1 LSAITYDTWGGPFAQ
16 ESSLIAP
23 RNDTRGEQHR
33 INDRIRS
40 REIRLIGP
48 TGDQLGIKPVPD
60 ALRMARGFDLDLV
73 EVAPGANPPVCR
85 IMDYGKF
92 KYEEGQKAKEAR
104 KKSTNVTVKEVK
116 YRPKIGKGDFDTKTR
131 NVIRFIEEGHKVKIT
146 LQFRGREMAHPELGS
161 KILDQVLE
169 SVGPAAKVDTQA
181 RFEGRSMTMVLS
193 PDKQAQETMKK
204 AAAEAEK
211 AAAAAEAGETP
222 AEALVVEAPEV
233 EAVET
238 TAEAPAAEVDETS
251 TEAPEVEA
259 VETPAEA
266 PEADADD
273 ESAEAP
279 DTATA
284 ESGDT
289 EDPQ

>member
-131 NVIRFIEEGHKVKIT
+131 NVIRFIDEGHKVKIT

-161 KILDQVLE
+161 KILDDVLAA
-169 SVGPAAKVDTQA
+169 VGPSAKVDTQA

-193 PDKQAQETMKK
+193 PDKQAQEAMKK

-211 AAAAAEAGETP
+211 EAAAAAAAEAGDTP
-222 AEALVVEAPEV
+222 A
-233 EAVET
+233 
-238 TAEAPAAEVDETS
+238 
-251 TEAPEVEA
+251 EAPEVEA

-266 PEADADD
+266 PVAEADETSAEAPEVEAVETPAEAPVAEAD
-273 ESAEAP
+273 ETSAEAP

>member
-1 LSAITYDTWGGPFAQ
+1 
-16 ESSLIAP
+16 
-23 RNDTRGEQHR
+23 
-33 INDRIRS
+33 
-40 REIRLIGP
+40 
-48 TGDQLGIKPVPD
+48 
-60 ALRMARGFDLDLV
+60 MARGFDLDLV

-131 NVIRFIEEGHKVKIT
+131 NVIRFIDEGHKVKIT

-161 KILDQVLE
+161 KILDDVLE

-193 PDKQAQETMKK
+193 PDKQAQEAMRK

-211 AAAAAEAGETP
+211 EAAAAAAEADEAP
-222 AEALVVEAPEV
+222 AEAV
-233 EAVET
+233 
-238 TAEAPAAEVDETS
+238 EVDETPI
-251 TEAPEVEA
+251 EAAAVSEA
-259 VETPAEA
+259 PAEA
-266 PEADADD
+266 ADVD
-273 ESAEAP
+273 ETPAEAP

-289 EDPQ
+289 EE